1 MGGRRQ
7 ITPTEDLRRR
17 MAIKRANGNVTH
29 AARELGMPAPT
40 LQRFAMRYGL
50 SKGRGSNTQLPLKE
64 VMRRV
69 EAWLKHGSDRL
80 AAASLIDP
88 KTGRPMK
95 VFTFTRW
102 RVRHHLPGKNYKGK
116 RL

>member
-1 MGGRRQ
+1 MV
-7 ITPTEDLRRR
+7 
-17 MAIKRANGNVTH
+17 IKKADGNVVR

-50 SKGRGSNTQLPLKE
+50 GRRGRGSNTALPLKE

-69 EAWLKHGSDRL
+69 RAWLDHSSDRT
-80 AAASLIDP
+80 AAASL
-88 KTGRPMK
+88 GMK

-102 RVRHHLPGKNYKGK
+102 RVRHRLPGKNYKGR